1 MTFSDT
7 CFSEFLDLLWSK
19 NVSFCEKNWAD
30 LPLWRKIDKLSVFD
44 PDVHI
49 NADDKLELL

>member
-19 NVSFCEKNWAD
+19 NVPFCEKNWAD